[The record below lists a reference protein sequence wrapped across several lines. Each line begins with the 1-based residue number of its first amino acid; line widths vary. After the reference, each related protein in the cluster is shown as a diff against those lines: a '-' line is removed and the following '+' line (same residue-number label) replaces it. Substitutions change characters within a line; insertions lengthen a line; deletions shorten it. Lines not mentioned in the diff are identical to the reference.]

1 MKTRKLGYT
10 DVNLTT
16 VGLGTWAL
24 GGGSWKFA
32 WGHQDDKESIN
43 TILYALEIGV
53 NWIDI
58 APIYGFGHSEEIVG
72 KAIEG
77 LKEKPFIATKCGRRW
92 DKDGNIQGV
101 LKRDSIRRE
110 VEESLRRLKVD
121 VIDLYQIHWPEPDR
135 DIEET
140 WETII
145 DFIEEGIIRYGG
157 VSNFS
162 VEQIKRVQE
171 IHPVASLQPPYSML
185 KRDMEK
191 ELLPYCKENNI
202 GVIVYSPMQKGLLTG
217 SFSRE
222 RVQNLPKDNHRKRDL
237 DFLEPDLTA
246 NLELV
251 NTLIPIA
258 KKNKKTLS
266 QLAIA
271 WTLRIEEVTAAIV
284 GARHPS
290 QIEETALASEWK
302 LSEEDITKIDG
313 LLKEREQK

>member
-135 DIEET
+135 DIEEA

-202 GVIVYSPMQKGLLTG
+202 G
-217 SFSRE
+217 
-222 RVQNLPKDNHRKRDL
+222 
-237 DFLEPDLTA
+237 
-246 NLELV
+246 
-251 NTLIPIA
+251 
-258 KKNKKTLS
+258 
-266 QLAIA
+266 
-271 WTLRIEEVTAAIV
+271 
-284 GARHPS
+284 
-290 QIEETALASEWK
+290 
-302 LSEEDITKIDG
+302 
-313 LLKEREQK
+313 